1 MNQSDIYHFMNQTA
15 YEAWIYDQLNPDEHM
30 NVRYRPRH
38 KSTWAEKMEM
48 GIENR
53 PKVDEQELQR
63 QEDEYLKQ
71 FGV

>member
-30 NVRYRPRH
+30 NVHYPPRR

-48 GIENR
+48 NIEER
-53 PKVDEQELQR
+53 KVDPQEQER
-63 QEDEYLKQ
+63 QEDEWLKKH
-71 FGV
+71 GVI